1 MRGIYLIIMSIRL
14 SSGNIMGSDSLN
26 MRFIGNWPFS
36 RPYAVEYSPEI
47 EVIFLGIGGVFIYLI
62 FLIR

>member
-14 SSGNIMGSDSLN
+14 SLGNIMGNDSLN
-26 MRFIGNWPFS
+26 MRFIGNRPFS

-47 EVIFLGIGGVFIYLI
+47 EVIFLGIGGGYLYT
-62 FLIR
+62 